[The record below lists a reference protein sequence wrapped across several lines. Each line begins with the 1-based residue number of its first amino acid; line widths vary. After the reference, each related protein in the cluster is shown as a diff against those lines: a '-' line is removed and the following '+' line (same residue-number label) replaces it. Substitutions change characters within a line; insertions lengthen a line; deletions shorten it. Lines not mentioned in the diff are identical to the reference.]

1 LRIVRRRRWAGF
13 AAVVYD
19 LTYDGTQHILFL
31 RASSCE
37 PCGGAILLR
46 SSDYHRVWV
55 IDRDAPQPLVV
66 FTQVLRADAQWLEKA
81 QAIVDTMEFG

>member
-1 LRIVRRRRWAGF
+1 
-13 AAVVYD
+13 
-19 LTYDGTQHILFL
+19 
-31 RASSCE
+31 
-37 PCGGAILLR
+37 
-46 SSDYHRVWV
+46 VWV